1 MKQYKFK
8 INGTEY
14 AVDILEVEGDTA
26 KVTVNGAKYRVEV
39 EGMTTR
45 PSGGKTPK
53 VVKTNVISAPE
64 TPAVERKPVPVAVG
78 GGIHTIKTPLPGVV
92 ISLDVKVGEM
102 VKVGQRLF
110 VLEAMKMEN
119 NIDSDREGIVRE
131 IKVDKGD
138 SVLEGDIILTIG

>member
-14 AVDILEVEGDTA
+14 AVDIIDVEGDMATVA
-26 KVTVNGAKYRVEV
+26 VNGSNFEVEV
-39 EGMTTR
+39 EGMAVK
-45 PSGGKTPK
+45 PASKTPK
-53 VVKTNVISAPE
+53 VTKTAMVSAPAPV
-64 TPAVERKPVPVAVG
+64 TTAQKPAPAAAAG
-78 GGIHTIKTPLPGVV
+78 ANAIKAPLPGV
-92 ISLDVKVGEM
+92 ILGIDVKVGET

-138 SVLEGDIILTIG
+138 SVLEGDVIMTIG

>member
-14 AVDILEVEGDTA
+14 AVDIIDVDGDMATVA
-26 KVTVNGAKYRVEV
+26 VNGSNFEVEV
-39 EGMTTR
+39 EGMAVK
-45 PSGGKTPK
+45 PASKTPK
-53 VVKTNVISAPE
+53 VVKTAVVGVPEAPA
-64 TPAVERKPVPVAVG
+64 PVERKQAPAAG
-78 GGIHTIKTPLPGVV
+78 GGAANAIKAPLPGV
-92 ISLDVKVGEM
+92 ILSIDVKVGET

-131 IKVDKGD
+131 IKIDKGD
-138 SVLEGDIILTIG
+138 SVLEGDVIMTIG

>member
-14 AVDILEVEGDTA
+14 AVDIIDVDGDMATVA
-26 KVTVNGAKYRVEV
+26 VNGSNFEVAV
-39 EGMTTR
+39 EGMTVK
-45 PSGGKTPK
+45 PASKTPK
-53 VVKTNVISAPE
+53 VVKTAVVAAPE
-64 TPAVERKPVPVAVG
+64 AVSERKPAPAPAG
-78 GGIHTIKTPLPGVV
+78 GAAGALKAPLPGV
-92 ISLDVKVGEM
+92 ILSIDVKVGET

-131 IKVDKGD
+131 IKIEKGD
-138 SVLEGDIILTIG
+138 SVLEGDVIMTIG

>member
-14 AVDILEVEGDTA
+14 AVDIIDVDGDMATVA
-26 KVTVNGAKYRVEV
+26 VNGSNFEVEV
-39 EGMTTR
+39 EGMAVKPT
-45 PSGGKTPK
+45 SKTPK
-53 VVKTNVISAPE
+53 VVKTAVVGAPE
-64 TPAVERKPVPVAVG
+64 APAPVERKPAPAAAGGAANAV
-78 GGIHTIKTPLPGVV
+78 KAPLPGV
-92 ISLDVKVGEM
+92 ILSIDVKVGET

-131 IKVDKGD
+131 IKIDKGD
-138 SVLEGDIILTIG
+138 SVLEGDVIMTIG